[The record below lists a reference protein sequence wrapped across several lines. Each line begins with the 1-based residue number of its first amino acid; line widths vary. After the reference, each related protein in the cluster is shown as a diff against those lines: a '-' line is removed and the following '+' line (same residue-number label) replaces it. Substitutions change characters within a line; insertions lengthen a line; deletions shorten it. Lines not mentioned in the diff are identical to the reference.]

1 MILNLCQ
8 YQPKLKIQKKKKKK
22 KSKDHENYISRL
34 SKLSG
39 LAALNFNTCDHF
51 SLILTLLIS

>member
-1 MILNLCQ
+1 MPISTEIENS
-8 YQPKLKIQKKKKKK
+8 KKKKKE
-22 KSKDHENYISRL
+22 SKDHENYISRL

>member
-8 YQPKLKIQKKKKKK
+8 YQQKLKIQKKKKKK

>member
-8 YQPKLKIQKKKKKK
+8 YQQKLKIQKKKKK

>member
-1 MILNLCQ
+1 MPISTEIENS
-8 YQPKLKIQKKKKKK
+8 KKKKKK